1 MFKKV
6 VKSKKNQD
14 GYSLIEVLVTMVVLS
29 ILIVAAGAATLKMR
43 ENQINSLMVK
53 TVQSNVDIVS
63 RFFVNNPYA
72 LVDSKS
78 PGCETG
84 LVKTPGL
91 LPVTAS
97 NNMCVSITGN
107 AEDYIVRAS
116 FTGIESYYEYRSAEM
131 LYEKVVE

>member
-1 MFKKV
+1 MFNK
-6 VKSKKNQD
+6 KKNEK
-14 GYSLIEVLVTMVVLS
+14 GYTFVEVLVTMIILS
-29 ILIVAAGAATLKMR
+29 ILLTAAGAATLKMR
-43 ENQINSLMVK
+43 ENQINSLMVR
-53 TVQSNVDIVS
+53 TVQSNVDIAS

-107 AEDYIVRAS
+107 AENYIVRAS
-116 FTGIESYYEYRSAEM
+116 FTGINSYYEYRSAEM